1 MDRWRDV
8 AKHGFSLKG
17 TSTGTAKLPTFS
29 PQESAVDNTS
39 PNQDDNAADR
49 EYNGISRALSLK
61 FSYRFT
67 SLGKLNYVVVL
78 SFFNPKLNSI
88 QTLVWPVL
96 MCTMLQVH
104 VSQAQQPHY

>member
-49 EYNGISRALSLK
+49 EYNGISRALSVK
-61 FSYRFT
+61 IF
-67 SLGKLNYVVVL
+67 
-78 SFFNPKLNSI
+78 
-88 QTLVWPVL
+88 
-96 MCTMLQVH
+96 LQVH
-104 VSQAQQPHY
+104 FIVKNKLRGGA